1 MCHGPG
7 SALVLGSTLNLSA
20 HVETVYRSG
29 GLNAASSCAV
39 HVNEV
44 LESCD
49 EL

>member
-1 MCHGPG
+1 MCQGPG

-29 GLNAASSCAV
+29 GLKASSSWAV
-39 HVNEV
+39 HVNDV
-44 LESCD
+44 LESRD